1 GSHRAMG
8 MAMPINVPI
17 AEGPA
22 GFLLTNGAGRSNG
35 EYRRG
40 CTLYSQGDPAS
51 AVYFVI
57 QGRVLLSVVSPCG
70 REAVVGII
78 GPGEFFGEGSLVD
91 EEIRESSAVTLE
103 RSNIARIERQDMK
116 YVLRT
121 SSEFCDG
128 FVRHLLRRKTQVEEA
143 LADQL
148 FSCSERRL
156 ARVLLLLARDSDG
169 QPCVAIPRVSQ
180 TTLAAIVGTT
190 RSRISYFLAK
200 FRKMGLVEGGQK
212 ICVNP
217 ARICEMLNG

>member
-1 GSHRAMG
+1 MAAQVAVPMGNGS
-8 MAMPINVPI
+8 
-17 AEGPA
+17 A
-22 GFLLTNGAGRSNG
+22 GFLLSNGVGRSKS

-40 CTLYSQGDPAS
+40 QTVYLQGDPAN
-51 AVYFVI
+51 AVFFVI

-78 GPGEFFGEGSLVD
+78 GPGEFFGEGSIND
-91 EEIRESSAVTLE
+91 EEIRETAAITLE
-103 RSNIARIERQDMK
+103 RSTIVRIERQDMK
-116 YVLRT
+116 YVLRH
-121 SSEFCDG
+121 SMEFCEG
-128 FVRHLLRRKTQVEEA
+128 FLRHLLRRKTQMEEA

-169 QPCVAIPRVSQ
+169 QPCVAVPRVSQ

-200 FRKMGLVEGGQK
+200 FRKMGLVEGGST
-212 ICVNP
+212 IRVNP
-217 ARICEMLNG
+217 DRIGEMLNG